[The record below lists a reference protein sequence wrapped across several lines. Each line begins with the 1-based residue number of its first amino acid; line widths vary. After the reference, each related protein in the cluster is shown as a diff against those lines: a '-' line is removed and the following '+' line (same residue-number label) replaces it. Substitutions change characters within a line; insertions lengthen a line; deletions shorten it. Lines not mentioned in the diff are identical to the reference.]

1 MVFNI
6 ILLIYFN
13 TIRIVLSF
21 MFKFKFMKQL
31 IICLYIVLNVLFSRT
46 VYHIPIEGTIDLG
59 LPPYIERSIK
69 EAEDNNAL
77 SIIFEVNTFGG
88 RVDAAT
94 QIKDAILDSKV
105 PTVAFIN
112 KRAISAGA
120 LISLSCEKIYMTG
133 GGTIGATTAVDMS
146 GNKASEKVIS
156 YMREEMASTAEKR
169 GRNKYIARGMVDE
182 ELEFPNK
189 IKKEYITTDNEV
201 DTLKTI
207 IYYLVIDNDTVYVDD
222 IEGRKQ
228 GNLITLTTEQALKYK
243 IADKSA
249 DTFESVLDSLGLSN
263 VNVLKK
269 SENWSE
275 AFVRFLTNP
284 VVASLLTTFGFLGIL
299 FELQSP
305 GWGIPGSVGLI
316 CLILSLSAS
325 YIAELATMND
335 LLVVLIGL
343 LLILL
348 EAFFIPGF
356 GIPGIAGIAFILWG
370 LYLLLLPDVP
380 VGGEVLSQASNGL
393 IIGIIGGIIGLFFL
407 FRAMTRTKFWRDL
420 TSPDIQ
426 KKEDGYV
433 ASFGWE
439 KLVGEEAITE
449 TDLHPSGW
457 IVVNNERIFA
467 VSEGNFIEKNVKVI
481 ILSVDGNRVVVRKN

>member
-1 MVFNI
+1 M
-6 ILLIYFN
+6 
-13 TIRIVLSF
+13 S
-21 MFKFKFMKQL
+21 KFKLMKQL
-31 IICLYIVLNVLFSRT
+31 IIYFYIASAFLLSDN

-69 EAEDNNAL
+69 EAETNNAV
-77 SIIFEVNTFGG
+77 SIIFTINTFGG

-94 QIKDAILDSKV
+94 QIKDAILNSKV

-133 GGTIGATTAVDMS
+133 GATIGATTAVDMS
-146 GNKASEKVIS
+146 GKKASEKVIS

-169 GRNKYIARGMVDE
+169 GRNKHIARGMVDE
-182 ELEFPNK
+182 ELEFPSKVKN
-189 IKKEYITTDNEV
+189 EYIKSDNEV
-201 DTLKTI
+201 DTVKTI
-207 IYYLVIDNDTVYVDD
+207 IYYLIMENDTIYVDD

-243 IADKSA
+243 IADRSA
-249 DTFESVLDSLGLSN
+249 DTFDSVLDSLGFSN
-263 VNVLKK
+263 ANVQTT

-275 AFVRFLTNP
+275 NFVRFLTNP

-335 LLVVLIGL
+335 FLIILIG
-343 LLILL
+343 ILCIIL
-348 EAFFIPGF
+348 EALVFPGF
-356 GIPGIAGIAFILWG
+356 GIPGIAGIIFILWG

-380 VGGEVLSQASNGL
+380 VGEEVLSQASNGL
-393 IIGIIGGIIGLFFL
+393 FIGIIGGLIGLVLL
-407 FRAMTRTKFWRDL
+407 FRAMTKTKFWKDL
-420 TSPDIQ
+420 TSPGGQ
-426 KKEDGYV
+426 NKEDGYV

-439 KLVGEEAITE
+439 KLVGEIALTE

-467 VSEGNFIEKNVKVI
+467 VSEGNFIDKNVKVI
-481 ILSVDGNRVVVRKN
+481 ILSVDGNRVVVRKK

>member
-1 MVFNI
+1 MP
-6 ILLIYFN
+6 
-13 TIRIVLSF
+13 
-21 MFKFKFMKQL
+21 KFKLMKQL
-31 IICLYIVLNVLFSRT
+31 IIYFYIAFNILLSNT

-59 LPPYIERSIK
+59 LPPFIERSIK
-69 EAEDNNAL
+69 EAENNNAS

-105 PTVAFIN
+105 RTVAFIN

-156 YMREEMASTAEKR
+156 YMREEMAATAEKR

-189 IKKEYITTDNEV
+189 IKIEYITADNEV
-201 DTLKTI
+201 DTIKTM
-207 IYYLVIDNDTVYVDD
+207 IYYLVIDNDTVFVDD

-228 GNLITLTTEQALKYK
+228 GNLITLTTEQALKYG
-243 IADKSA
+243 IADRSA
-249 DTFESVLDSLGLSN
+249 DTFDSVLDSLGFSKATI
-263 VNVLKK
+263 LKT

-275 AFVRFLTNP
+275 NFVRFLTNP

-305 GWGIPGSVGLI
+305 GWGIPGSIGLI

-325 YIAELATMND
+325 YIAELATMTD

-343 LLILL
+343 LLIAL
-348 EAFFIPGF
+348 EAIVIPGF

-380 VGGEVLSQASNGL
+380 VSEDILSQASNGL
-393 IIGIIGGIIGLFFL
+393 MIGIIGGIFGLVLL
-407 FRAMTRTKFWRDL
+407 FRAMTKTKFWRDL
-420 TSPDIQ
+420 TSPDGQ

-439 KLVGEEAITE
+439 KLVGKNALTE

-457 IVVNNERIFA
+457 IIVNNERIFA
-467 VSEGNFIEKNVKVI
+467 VSEGNFIDKNVNVI
-481 ILSVDGNRVVVRKN
+481 ILTVDGNRVVVRKK

>member
-1 MVFNI
+1 M
-6 ILLIYFN
+6 
-13 TIRIVLSF
+13 S
-21 MFKFKFMKQL
+21 KFKLMKQL
-31 IICLYIVLNVLFSRT
+31 IIYFYIASAFLLSDT

-69 EAEDNNAL
+69 EAETNNAV
-77 SIIFEVNTFGG
+77 SIIFTVNTFGG

-133 GGTIGATTAVDMS
+133 GATIGATTAVDMS
-146 GNKASEKVIS
+146 GKKASEKVIS

-169 GRNKYIARGMVDE
+169 GRNKHIARGMVDE
-182 ELEFPNK
+182 ELEFPSKVKN
-189 IKKEYITTDNEV
+189 EYVTSDNEI
-201 DTLKTI
+201 DTVKTI
-207 IYYLVIDNDTVYVDD
+207 IYYLIMDNDTIYVDD

-243 IADKSA
+243 IADRSA
-249 DTFESVLDSLGLSN
+249 DTFNSVLDSLGFSN
-263 VNVLKK
+263 ANVQTT

-275 AFVRFLTNP
+275 NFVRFLTNP

-305 GWGIPGSVGLI
+305 GWGIPGSIGLI

-335 LLVVLIGL
+335 FLIILIG
-343 LLILL
+343 ILCIIL
-348 EAFFIPGF
+348 EALVFPGF
-356 GIPGIAGIAFILWG
+356 GIPGIAGIIFILWG
-370 LYLLLLPDVP
+370 LYLLLLPDIP
-380 VGGEVLSQASNGL
+380 VGEEVLSQASNGL
-393 IIGIIGGIIGLFFL
+393 FIGIIGGLIGLVLL
-407 FRAMTRTKFWRDL
+407 FRAMTKTKFWKDL
-420 TSPDIQ
+420 TSPGGQ
-426 KKEDGYV
+426 NKEDGYA

-439 KLVGEEAITE
+439 KLVGETALTE

-467 VSEGNFIEKNVKVI
+467 VSEGNFIDKNVKVI
-481 ILSVDGNRVVVRKN
+481 VLSVDGNRVVVRKK

>member
-1 MVFNI
+1 M
-6 ILLIYFN
+6 
-13 TIRIVLSF
+13 S
-21 MFKFKFMKQL
+21 KFKLMKQL
-31 IICLYIVLNVLFSRT
+31 IIYFYITCNILLSNT

-59 LPPYIERSIK
+59 LPPFIERSIK
-69 EAEDNNAL
+69 EAENDNAS

-156 YMREEMASTAEKR
+156 YMREEMAATAEKR

-201 DTLKTI
+201 DTIKTM
-207 IYYLVIDNDTVYVDD
+207 IYYLVIDNDTVFVDD

-228 GNLITLTTEQALKYK
+228 GNLITLTTDQAIKYG
-243 IADKSA
+243 IADRSA
-249 DTFESVLDSLGLSN
+249 DTFDSVLDSLGFSKATI
-263 VNVLKK
+263 LKT

-275 AFVRFLTNP
+275 NFVRFLTNP

-305 GWGIPGSVGLI
+305 GWGIPGSIGLI

-325 YIAELATMND
+325 YIAELATMTD

-343 LLILL
+343 LLIAL
-348 EAFFIPGF
+348 ETIVIPGF
-356 GIPGIAGIAFILWG
+356 GIPGIAGIVFILWG

-380 VGGEVLSQASNGL
+380 VSEDILNQASNGL
-393 IIGIIGGIIGLFFL
+393 MIGIIGGIFGLVLL
-407 FRAMTRTKFWRDL
+407 FRAMTKTKFWRDL
-420 TSPDIQ
+420 TSPDGQ

-439 KLVGEEAITE
+439 KLVGENALTE

-467 VSEGNFIEKNVKVI
+467 VSEGNFIDKNVNVI
-481 ILSVDGNRVVVRKN
+481 ILSVDGNRVVVRKK

>member
-1 MVFNI
+1 MNI
-6 ILLIYFN
+6 IRQVASSMVKFKYMKRIIIYFC
-13 TIRIVLSF
+13 IA
-21 MFKFKFMKQL
+21 
-31 IICLYIVLNVLFSRT
+31 FSISLAET

-59 LPPYIERSIK
+59 LPPFIERSIA
-69 EAEDNNAL
+69 EAEENNA
-77 SIIFEVNTFGG
+77 STIIFEVNTFGG

-120 LISLSCEKIYMTG
+120 LISLSCEKVFMAG
-133 GGTIGATTAVDMS
+133 GATIGATTAVDMQ

-156 YMREEMASTAEKR
+156 YMREEMAATAEKR
-169 GRNKYIARGMVDE
+169 GRDTYIARGMVDE

-189 IKKEYITTDNEV
+189 VIKEFINDGEDI
-201 DTLKTI
+201 DTIKTKV
-207 IYYLVIDNDTVYVDD
+207 YYLVIDGDTVIVDD

-228 GNLITLTTEQALKYK
+228 GNLITLTTEQSLKYK
-243 IADKSA
+243 IADASLEN
-249 DTFESVLDSLGLSN
+249 FEAVLDTLGFSN
-263 VNVLKK
+263 LAVNKTT
-269 SENWSE
+269 ENWSE
-275 AFVRFLTNP
+275 NFVRFLTNP

-305 GWGIPGSVGLI
+305 GWGIPGSIGLI
-316 CLILSLSAS
+316 CLALSLSAS
-325 YIAELATMND
+325 YIAELATMSD
-335 LLVVLIGL
+335 LLV
-343 LLILL
+343 ILMGMLFLML
-348 EAFFIPGF
+348 EAFVFPGF
-356 GIPGIAGIAFILWG
+356 GVAGVAGIIFILWG

-380 VGGEVLSQASNGL
+380 VGEEVLSQASNGL
-393 IIGIIGGIIGLFFL
+393 IIGIIGGLVGLVLL
-407 FRAMTRTKFWRDL
+407 FRAMTKTKFWRDL

-439 KLVGEEAITE
+439 KLVGEEALTE

-457 IVVNNERIFA
+457 INVGNERVFA
-467 VSEGNFIEKNVKVI
+467 LSEGNFIDKDVKVV
-481 ILSVDGNRVVVRKN
+481 ILSVDGNRVVVRKK